1 MPYIAQQV
9 RVEIDPYLDDLI
21 VNLDNQP
28 GKDGAVS
35 YAITR
40 IIDKLYRGR
49 YSTLSQ
55 GVGVLECTKQ
65 EFLRR
70 RLNPYED
77 SKKEAYGDAYD

>member
-40 IIDKLYRGR
+40 IIDKLYKGR
-49 YSTLSQ
+49 YPALSQ

-65 EFLRR
+65 EFIRR

-77 SKKEAYGDAYD
+77 TKKEQYGDAYD